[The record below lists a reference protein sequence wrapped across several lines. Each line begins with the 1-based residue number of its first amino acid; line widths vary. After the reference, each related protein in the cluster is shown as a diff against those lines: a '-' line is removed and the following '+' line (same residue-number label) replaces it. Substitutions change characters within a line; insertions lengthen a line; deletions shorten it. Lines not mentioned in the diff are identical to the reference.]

1 MKTCRLVRIGIIF
14 KEVVK
19 MLFMVL
25 QPYMCALGS
34 CHWFVSDK
42 KIAIYYQFYNYQ
54 FYNKNATIISYL
66 RIQLQEAGF
75 QSVSCPISELFQG
88 WLNFVL
94 FNRWLKVNTELVHQR
109 LDLRFH
115 TRDTAVVYFLPAFW
129 FQTIEGRVGFQFF
142 CTCRC
147 VGPAFQRSWST
158 GCERNLHRR
167 TTDVGNL
174 ILRSILRIA
183 GRDRGRLRRTM
194 T

>member
-25 QPYMCALGS
+25 QPYMCALASRTGL
-34 CHWFVSDK
+34 FYK
-42 KIAIYYQFYNYQ
+42 KNS
-54 FYNKNATIISYL
+54 NISYL

-75 QSVSCPISELFQG
+75 QSISCPISELFQG

-115 TRDTAVVYFLPAFW
+115 TRVTAVVYFLPAFW
-129 FQTIEGRVGFQFF
+129 FQTIEGRVCFQFF

-158 GCERNLHRR
+158 GCERNLDPR

-174 ILRSILRIA
+174 ILRSIS
-183 GRDRGRLRRTM
+183 
-194 T
+194 